1 MKKITNPAEKEE
13 AVYYSDFSGKCLGEM
28 PAPIEISIDFSYG
41 SKHDG
46 TKLKLQLEDEDVGP
60 LLELIKSSVS
70 EDFKFHIK
78 KIITEQEKSYEDS
91 MQMRDWGCCDMIT
104 NTLWFWRDFLGLTE
118 EKNEGE

>member
-1 MKKITNPAEKEE
+1 MKRIIKPQVREE

-70 EDFKFHIK
+70 EDFKSHIK
-78 KIITEQEKSYEDS
+78 KIITQ
-91 MQMRDWGCCDMIT
+91 R
-104 NTLWFWRDFLGLTE
+104 
-118 EKNEGE
+118 KNL